1 MGLSQFE
8 DFDISPALIF
18 GSFFPPIT
26 ISCCLH
32 ELDLFWQYEPLYLMP
47 MKAIWTWARENG
59 MRDCDTESVFLSVFC
74 VVLFGQNIKNT
85 AQQQDN
91 LFCLHRISH
100 KHTVHSIC
108 ALKTHQHINA
118 ANHSSIFYA
127 RMHKTLTTLYKL
139 QLMCE
144 RGKSRGSKP
153 RIQKKREGMSRSRG
167 RWRQGER
174 IKWVRH
180 KKTWLEKIEVQ
191 RSDIALS
198 ALIF

>member
-1 MGLSQFE
+1 MVNSLLSANMGLSQFE
-8 DFDISPALIF
+8 DFDIIPALIF

-85 AQQQDN
+85 AEQQDS

-108 ALKTHQHINA
+108 TLKTHQHINA

-139 QLMCE
+139 QLMCVREEKAGAASREYKRREKEWVGAEADEEDRE
-144 RGKSRGSKP
+144 R
-153 RIQKKREGMSRSRG
+153 E
-167 RWRQGER
+167 
-174 IKWVRH
+174 
-180 KKTWLEKIEVQ
+180 
-191 RSDIALS
+191 
-198 ALIF
+198 